1 MFITTFGASVKKIG
15 KNKYII
21 SSPHHLGCGLWNRY
35 KMGTVINAFFSMHD
49 AAAMKAGV
57 KNFMDPLDL
66 LTKLEGRAQ
75 WPKIADS

>member
-1 MFITTFGASVKKIG
+1 MPVVEVE
-15 KNKYII
+15 
-21 SSPHHLGCGLWNRY
+21 SSGWHCVSATKMQKQKQYMHLE
-35 KMGTVINAFFSMHD
+35 I
-49 AAAMKAGV
+49 